1 VARRRGTLVT
11 AFTTRYGLLT
21 IQGRPARSENMD
33 NEAATARM
41 EVVQS
46 QWRALERL
54 ETLSEADAREL
65 HRAVH
70 AAQYAAAMAHVPE
83 LKQWSRLSDRKH
95 RVYTSKS
102 DQSRIWRVSQFL
114 SSDDRVLDIGMG
126 DGWTAGVLAQVVQP
140 KAYAGVDLT
149 DGKFDSVRE
158 MAEVNGIDASS
169 WYLGVKDLYD
179 LTPEWVQQ
187 HNPTILLLL
196 EVLEHVPDPQ
206 RALTTIANAIGP
218 DTELLFSV
226 PILGRVES
234 CWGHVSVFDTH
245 RVRQLCENAGLHVHW
260 VEPLYNTWQLLLV
273 SRSSTPRARL
283 AWVPPG
289 PLVDATG
296 ARPDAAECNTAVQ
309 VIDGDPFFHRASLK
323 LSALAPSA
331 WTTPRSR
338 SRVGRVE
345 TGGVRIDAHAR
356 SGMLGRAQ
364 YAGIAVPIE
373 GLRVLRLEISLPAS
387 AGVSRLLVEGRDA
400 AGRRTV
406 LWELTRGIRRR
417 MPKALSTY
425 VLRPGQA
432 SGGFRPRYQGDAGA
446 TRVVEV
452 AARLRP
458 GGNAAL
464 VLRRVA
470 VVQ

>member
-1 VARRRGTLVT
+1 
-11 AFTTRYGLLT
+11 
-21 IQGRPARSENMD
+21 MD

-41 EVVQS
+41 DVVQS
-46 QWRALERL
+46 QWRVLERL
-54 ETLSEADAREL
+54 ERLSEADARDVFL
-65 HRAVH
+65 ATD
-70 AAQYAAAMAHVPE
+70 AAQYAEAIAHLPE
-83 LKQWSRLSDRKH
+83 LKQWSRLSDRNHK
-95 RVYTSKS
+95 VYTSKS
-102 DQSRIWRVSQFL
+102 DQSRIWRVCQFL

-126 DGWTAGVLAQVVQP
+126 HGWTAGVLAQVVRP
-140 KAYAGVDLT
+140 SAYAGVDLT

-179 LTPEWVQQ
+179 LTREWVEQR
-187 HNPTILLLL
+187 NPTILLLL

-206 RALTTIANAIGP
+206 RALTTIANSMGP

-226 PILGRVES
+226 PILGRIES

-245 RVRQLCENAGLHVHW
+245 RVRQLCKNAGLHVHW

-273 SRSSTPRARL
+273 SRSSNTPARL
-283 AWVPPG
+283 AWVSPV

-296 ARPDAAECNTAVQ
+296 ERPDMAEGDTLGQ
-309 VIDGDPFFHRASLK
+309 VIDGDPFFRRASLQI
-323 LSALAPSA
+323 SALAPSA
-331 WTTPRSR
+331 WTTAPSRPRL
-338 SRVGRVE
+338 GPFE
-345 TGGVRIDAHAR
+345 TGGVRIDAHAPR
-356 SGMLGRAQ
+356 TVLGRAQ

-373 GLRVLRLEISLPAS
+373 GLRILRLEIALPKP

-417 MPKALSTY
+417 MPKALRTY

-432 SGGFRPRYQGDAGA
+432 SFGFRALYQGDTDA

-458 GGNAAL
+458 GGDAAL

-470 VVQ
+470 VVH

>member
-1 VARRRGTLVT
+1 
-11 AFTTRYGLLT
+11 
-21 IQGRPARSENMD
+21 MD

-54 ETLSEADAREL
+54 ERLSEADARER
-65 HRAVH
+65 HRAVD
-70 AAQYAAAMAHVPE
+70 ASQYADAMAHLPE
-83 LKQWSRLSDRKH
+83 LKQWSRLPDRNHK
-95 RVYTSKS
+95 VYTSKS
-102 DQSRIWRVSQFL
+102 DQSRIWRVCQFL
-114 SSDDRVLDIGMG
+114 SSGDRVLDIGMNH
-126 DGWTAGVLAQVVQP
+126 GWTAGVLAQVVRP
-140 KAYAGVDLT
+140 SAYAGVDLT

-179 LTPEWVQQ
+179 LTREWVEQR
-187 HNPTILLLL
+187 NPTILLLL

-206 RALTTIANAIGP
+206 RALTTIANSMGP

-226 PILGRVES
+226 PILGRIES

-245 RVRQLCENAGLHVHW
+245 RVRQLCKNAGLHVHW

-273 SRSSTPRARL
+273 SRSSKAPARL
-283 AWVPPG
+283 AWIPQG
-289 PLVDATG
+289 PLAHATG
-296 ARPDAAECNTAVQ
+296 ARPDAAERNTPVQ

-323 LSALAPSA
+323 VSALAPSA
-331 WTTPRSR
+331 WTTERSR
-338 SRVGRVE
+338 PRLGPFE
-345 TGGVRIDAHAR
+345 TGGVRTDAHAPR
-356 SGMLGRAQ
+356 TMHGRAQ

-373 GLRVLRLEISLPAS
+373 GLRVLRLEISVPEP

-400 AGRRTV
+400 GGRRTV
-406 LWELTRGIRRR
+406 LWELTRGIRGR

-452 AARLRP
+452 AARLRL

-470 VVQ
+470 VVH

>member
-1 VARRRGTLVT
+1 
-11 AFTTRYGLLT
+11 
-21 IQGRPARSENMD
+21 MD

-41 EVVQS
+41 DVVQS
-46 QWRALERL
+46 QWRVLERL
-54 ETLSEADAREL
+54 ERLSEADARDL
-65 HRAVH
+65 HLATD
-70 AAQYAAAMAHVPE
+70 AAQYAEAMAHLPE
-83 LKQWSRLSDRKH
+83 LKQWSRLPDRNHK
-95 RVYTSKS
+95 VYTSKS
-102 DQSRIWRVSQFL
+102 DQSRIWRVCQFL
-114 SSDDRVLDIGMG
+114 SSGDRVLDIGMG
-126 DGWTAGVLAQVVQP
+126 HGWTAGVLAQVVRP
-140 KAYAGVDLT
+140 SAYAGVDLT

-179 LTPEWVQQ
+179 LTPEWVEQ

-206 RALTTIANAIGP
+206 QALTTIANSMGP

-226 PILGRVES
+226 PILGRIES

-245 RVRQLCENAGLHVHW
+245 RVRQLCKNAGLHVHW
-260 VEPLYNTWQLLLV
+260 VEPLYNTWQLVLV
-273 SRSSTPRARL
+273 SRSSKTPARL
-283 AWVPPG
+283 AWVPPV

-296 ARPDAAECNTAVQ
+296 ERPDAAEGDTPVQ

-323 LSALAPSA
+323 VSALAPSA
-331 WTTPRSR
+331 WTTARSR
-338 SRVGRVE
+338 PRVCPFE
-345 TGGVRIDAHAR
+345 TGGVRIDAHAQR
-356 SGMLGRAQ
+356 TVLGRAQ

-373 GLRVLRLEISLPAS
+373 GLRVLRLEISLPEP

-406 LWELTRGIRRR
+406 LWELTRAIRRR
-417 MPKALSTY
+417 MPKALRTY

-432 SGGFRPRYQGDAGA
+432 YGGFRPLYQGDTGA

-470 VVQ
+470 VVH